1 MHNYVSTNKHDL
13 FEHGTDALFDGL
25 DKIAEAVGFALEDAL
40 NDLADK
46 VSHRPR
52 NTGKLK
58 LTTVHQRRWKSTW
71 QSYGRMLAVTA

>member
-25 DKIAEAVGFALEDAL
+25 DKIAEAVGVALEDAL
-40 NDLADK
+40 KDLADK

-52 NTGKLK
+52 NTG
-58 LTTVHQRRWKSTW
+58 
-71 QSYGRMLAVTA
+71 